1 MNTQLSILAG
11 ATMAIGLAFAADKPA
26 KLNDLPLA
34 VQKAVQEQTKGADVK
49 GLSTETEKGKTFY
62 EVETMLNGLGRDL
75 LFDQTG
81 ALVEVE
87 QETALDAIP
96 APARSAI
103 EKRAA
108 GGKVLKV
115 ETVTNGSNVSYEATI
130 QKNGK
135 NSEFAVKRDGTVS
148 K

>member
-1 MNTQLSILAG
+1 MNAQLRFLAG
-11 ATMAIGLAFAADKPA
+11 AILAIGLALAADKPA

-34 VQKAVQEQTKGADVK
+34 VQKAIQEQTKGAEVK
-49 GLSTETEKGKTFY
+49 GLSTETEKGKSFY

-103 EKRAA
+103 PRRPISPPTTSAD
-108 GGKVLKV
+108 
-115 ETVTNGSNVSYEATI
+115 T
-130 QKNGK
+130 
-135 NSEFAVKRDGTVS
+135 
-148 K
+148 